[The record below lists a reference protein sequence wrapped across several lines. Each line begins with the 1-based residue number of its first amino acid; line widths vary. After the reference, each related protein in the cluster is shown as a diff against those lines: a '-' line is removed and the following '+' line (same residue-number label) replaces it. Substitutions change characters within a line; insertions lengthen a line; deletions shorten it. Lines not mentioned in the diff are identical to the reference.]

1 MTMFKSK
8 KFESMNG
15 GNVYCN
21 CCIDTFYELLQLETP
36 PSIALFVASIEDEEK
51 RQDMVERIKQHKE
64 ELEWEEEKQE
74 I

>member
-1 MTMFKSK
+1 
-8 KFESMNG
+8 MNG

-21 CCIDTFYELLQLETP
+21 CCIDTFYELLQLEMS

-51 RQDMVERIKQHKE
+51 RQDMVDRIKQHKE
-64 ELEWEEEKQE
+64 EMEWEEEKRE